1 MYIVLPL
8 SRVDPA
14 EPRNQPSRTQAAKL
28 QPNFSH
34 NLIVISDIKRTTL
47 GGGHVIL
54 YCPSPE
60 LILLNPGINQFQ
72 DSIAFN

>member
-1 MYIVLPL
+1 MYCPSPELILLNPEINLPEL
-8 SRVDPA
+8 
-14 EPRNQPSRTQAAKL
+14 K